1 MSGKSFLILI
11 LCLKMNVFD
20 IQSLITT
27 IDNLIFSYTGE
38 HLDDVQSE
46 ILEGV
51 INHQKY
57 IEIAKNH
64 HRSDKYVKDVAGK
77 LWKTLSQILGEEVNK
92 ANFKS
97 SLRRYYYNVAKDNIF
112 GIQQISER
120 NICNSWPENPL
131 QKPTFDEDYKLE
143 IAQQLLKEGLTV
155 EQIARVLKLPLELV
169 KDEIKKD
176 K

>member
-1 MSGKSFLILI
+1 
-11 LCLKMNVFD
+11 MNVFD

-51 INHQKY
+51 INNQKY
-57 IEIAKNH
+57 TEIAKNH

-77 LWKTLSQILGEEVNK
+77 LWKTLSEILEEEVNK
-92 ANFKS
+92 ANLKS
-97 SLRRYYYNVAKDNIF
+97 SLRRYYYNVAKNNF
-112 GIQQISER
+112 GIQLSEG
-120 NICNSWPENPL
+120 NVCNNVPKNQL
-131 QKPTFDEDYKLE
+131 QKPTFDEKYKLE
-143 IAQQLLKEGLTV
+143 IAKELIKEGLTV

-176 K
+176 I

>member
-1 MSGKSFLILI
+1 
-11 LCLKMNVFD
+11 MNVFD

-57 IEIAKNH
+57 IEIAKHH

-77 LWKTLSQILGEEVNK
+77 LWKTLSKILGEEVNK
-92 ANFKS
+92 ANLKS
-97 SLRRYYYNVAKDNIF
+97 SLRRYYYNVAKDKDNVFRIK
-112 GIQQISER
+112 INDK
-120 NICNSWPENPL
+120 NICNNVRENQL
-131 QKPTFDEDYKLE
+131 RKQTFDEEYKLE
-143 IAQQLLKEGLTV
+143 TAKELIKEGLTI
-155 EQIARVLKLPLELV
+155 EQISRVLKLPLELV
-169 KDEIKKD
+169 KDHIKENQ
-176 K
+176 

>member
-1 MSGKSFLILI
+1 MSGKSLLILI

-57 IEIAKNH
+57 TEIAKNH

-77 LWKTLSQILGEEVNK
+77 LWKTLSELLGEEVNK
-92 ANFKS
+92 ANLKS
-97 SLRRYYYNVAKDNIF
+97 SLRRYYYNVAKDNVF
-112 GIQQISER
+112 GIQISER
-120 NICNSWPENPL
+120 NICNNVPENQL
-131 QKPTFDEDYKLE
+131 QKQTFDEEYKLE
-143 IAQQLLKEGLTV
+143 IAKELIKEGLTV
-155 EQIARVLKLPLELV
+155 EQISRVLKLPLELV
-169 KDEIKKD
+169 KDQIKKD
-176 K
+176 E